1 MISRAVVLTQHAGHG
16 NARDTL
22 STFLTGSGS
31 KIAAET
37 AAVRYVY
44 YSSGFCYSD
53 LCKLSSFFLSVFLV
67 VPSSSIVYKV
77 RAELQTYYGFL
88 T

>member
-31 KIAAET
+31 KIAAEI

-53 LCKLSSFFLSVFLV
+53 LCK
-67 VPSSSIVYKV
+67 
-77 RAELQTYYGFL
+77 
-88 T
+88 